1 MEKMTFELGDDKWKD
16 FKDHKW
22 KKRPFR
28 WSTGKETRDSLFIN
42 GMEAS

>member
-1 MEKMTFELGDDKWKD
+1 MEKMTFELGDDEWKD
-16 FKDHKW
+16 FNDHKR

-28 WSTGKETRDSLFIN
+28 RSTGKETGECLFIN